1 LNKFKKIKRGDWKA
15 ITFCVFAAITFW
27 FFNAMTSDYSVD
39 VTHPLVIHYDD
50 DQYIPLSSVPNQIK
64 FSTTASGWDIFT
76 KTNFINSSPIELDLD
91 DDFKK
96 RKYITAARLK
106 SIVAKQMDGIRINE
120 ILEDTIYVNF
130 DKVRSKKVKL
140 QIDPKKLLLA
150 EGYRLSGAVFIE
162 PSEAIVTG
170 PSSLLKN
177 IPDVFILKLEDKD
190 ISDKYEEEIPF
201 NPSVDKKFK
210 FNIDKVKV
218 EFETFKLERIEKKL
232 NLSKLNFP
240 KKKKIL
246 VSEET
251 ATLIYYARKGDLPLI
266 DLQKFDAQIDF
277 FSINGKDKTI
287 KIKLKRVPEL
297 INSYQFEPSTVKISY
312 DE

>member
-1 LNKFKKIKRGDWKA
+1 MNKFKRIQRGDWKA
-15 ITFCVFAAITFW
+15 MTFCVFAAVTFW
-27 FFNAMTSDYSVD
+27 FFNAMTNDYSVD
-39 VTHPLVIHYDD
+39 VSHPLVIHYEE
-50 DQYIPLSSVPNQIK
+50 DQYIPLSPIPNQIK

-130 DKVRSKKVKL
+130 DKIRSKKIKL
-140 QIDPKKLLLA
+140 QTDPRKISLS

-177 IPDVFILKLEDKD
+177 IPDVFNIKIEDKD
-190 ISDKYEEEIPF
+190 ISDKYEENIPF
-201 NPSVDKKFK
+201 KPSLDIKFK
-210 FNIDKVKV
+210 FNIDKVKIK
-218 EFETFKLERIEKKL
+218 FETFKLEKIEKEL
-232 NLSKLNFP
+232 NLSKINFP
-240 KKKKIL
+240 KKKRITI
-246 VSEET
+246 SQET
-251 ATLIYYARKGDLPLI
+251 ATLTYYARKEDLPLI
-266 DLQKFDAQIDF
+266 DLQKFEAQIDF
-277 FSINGKDKTI
+277 FSINDKDKTI
-287 KIKLKRVPEL
+287 KIKLKKAPEL

-312 DE
+312 GE